1 MANAAVNEH
10 TQYSI
15 HNRIYTRELTQWGED
30 ILLQAE
36 EAYKAM
42 EKEAAEAT
50 ATMQKDRRQSASG
63 F

>member
-1 MANAAVNEH
+1 M
-10 TQYSI
+10 
-15 HNRIYTRELTQWGED
+15 GED

-50 ATMQKDRRQSASG
+50 AAMQKDADEAQAAFDKMAFSLEKLI
-63 F
+63 

>member
-1 MANAAVNEH
+1 M
-10 TQYSI
+10 
-15 HNRIYTRELTQWGED
+15 GED

-50 ATMQKDRRQSASG
+50 ATMQKDADKAQAGRKSESRTPRQKQRSTYSRLNSST
-63 F
+63 

>member
-1 MANAAVNEH
+1 M
-10 TQYSI
+10 
-15 HNRIYTRELTQWGED
+15 GED

-50 ATMQKDRRQSASG
+50 ATMQKDAYKASG
-63 F
+63 KKEREPHTPPKAAKHLQQTK

>member
-1 MANAAVNEH
+1 M
-10 TQYSI
+10 
-15 HNRIYTRELTQWGED
+15 GED

-50 ATMQKDRRQSASG
+50 ATMQKDAYKASG
-63 F
+63 KKEREPHTRQKQRSTYSRLNNST